1 MENNLT
7 TFTNDSFGAVR
18 TISMNGEPWF
28 VLADVCKVLELSS
41 PHKVAERLEEDER
54 NQIPLTD
61 SLGRQQNT
69 TIINESGLYS
79 VILRSDKP
87 QAKPFRKWV
96 TSEIL
101 PSIRKHGAYMTPETL
116 EAAILNPDYLIQL
129 ATALK
134 DEQMKRKALEAETAV
149 QKQQIAEL
157 QPKAS
162 YYDVVLNCKD
172 LLSITEIAK
181 DYGKS
186 GTWLNKK
193 LHELGVQFRQG
204 KIWLLYQKYAEKG
217 YTSTKTHTYPAEDGE
232 VHTKVHTYWTQK
244 GRLFIYALLKN
255 EGILPLIEQDH
266 TEAGEETA

>member
-1 MENNLT
+1 MNDLRIWNYNN
-7 TFTNDSFGAVR
+7 SAEVR
-18 TISMNGEPWF
+18 TVMIDNEPWF
-28 VLADVCKVLELSS
+28 VLVDVCKILEIARGS
-41 PHKVAERLEEDER
+41 KVAERLEEDEVR
-54 NQIPLTD
+54 QTSLTD

-69 TIINESGLYS
+69 TVINESGLYS

-96 TSEIL
+96 TAEVL
-101 PSIRKHGAYMTPETL
+101 PSIRKHGLYATEEL
-116 EAAILNPDYLIQL
+116 LNNPDFMIQDF
-129 ATALK
+129 TALK
-134 DEQMKRKALEAETAV
+134 EEREKRKLLETETAL

-172 LLSITEIAK
+172 LISTTEIAK

-186 GTWLNKK
+186 AVWLNKQ
-193 LHELGVQFRQG
+193 LHEMGVQFKQG

-217 YTSTKTHTYPAEDGE
+217 YTSTKTHTYPADDGE

-244 GRLFIYALLKN
+244 GRLFIYELLKS
-255 EGILPLIEQDH
+255 EEILPLIEQ
-266 TEAGEETA
+266 EQSEEETNMSA